1 VANTLRLYRAI
12 VISTDDPQGLGR
24 VQLSINRTIRKAVEQ
39 VDGWVNVAALPLGIS
54 ALAKPLYTVGDKV
67 LYAAERLPFAG
78 AVVVCRETASSP
90 NVTANAFTFSLGQ
103 GNEATI
109 ETSNGALRLSTAAGQ
124 QVTLNSGG
132 SVEVVASE
140 INLRSNKIAVS
151 CAMVTIDAGMVKFS
165 GVVQCETLIA
175 TSVVSASYSPGAG
188 NIW

>member
-78 AVVVCRETASSP
+78 AVVVCRETSSP

-103 GNEATI
+103 GNEVTI
-109 ETSNGALRLSTAAGQ
+109 EASNGALRLSTAAGQ
-124 QVTLNSGG
+124 KVTLNSGG
-132 SVEVVASE
+132 SVEVVANE

-151 CAMVTIDAGMVKFS
+151 SAMVTIDAGMVKFS